1 MNYTAA
7 DGAKLLDPK
16 MKRFVE
22 FDILRG
28 ILLLLM
34 SVDHSPS
41 SLRRFTDQP
50 LGFFSTAEC
59 FVFVSAFLAGM
70 IFRKRAE
77 KLGLAA
83 ARSASIH
90 RAGRIY
96 WAHLATLFFAF
107 VLGSFFLSDFPGIRN
122 LLDRYLMDPSAAIGG
137 SLVLL
142 FRPPLMDILPMYV
155 LFSLLTPAAFG
166 AARRWGWKTVL
177 FLSFLLWVGAQTD
190 VREILVN
197 ASKGLPFVQ
206 LGPFDLLAWQF
217 LWVGGLFIG
226 QRFLENGLLLPRTH
240 LLRPLL
246 FLSAIAFLFW
256 RWISI
261 NSGPDPITGTWLF
274 DKWHLGP
281 LRLINFALAA
291 SVAGTFLKCLN
302 RWETPLRPFLLI
314 GRHMLPVF
322 CSQICL
328 SVVLIGRTE
337 SGLTIEPVTS
347 ALVICQLLTA
357 PLFAWFLEL
366 RSGARLSA
374 RSITPAMN
382 ATPLI
387 SVAETGLTRRHSV
400 APSRKT
406 PAPRLEV
413 LKGHQ
418 LPSRT
423 VRQPVLNPL

>member
-1 MNYTAA
+1 MADIEVIKSTEKGFNRMNFTVA
-7 DGAKLLDPK
+7 DGAKLLSA
-16 MKRFVE
+16 KRQRFIE

-50 LGFFSTAEC
+50 FGFFSTAEC

-70 IFRKRAE
+70 VFRKRAE
-77 KLGLAA
+77 KLGFAA

-96 WAHLATLFFAF
+96 LAHLVTLSFAF
-107 VLGSFFLSDFPGIRN
+107 VLGSFFLSELPGIRN
-122 LLDRYLMDPSAAIGG
+122 MLDRYLMDPWAAIGG
-137 SLVLL
+137 SLALL

-155 LFSLLTPAAFG
+155 LFSFLTPAAFG
-166 AARRWGWKTVL
+166 AARRWGWGTVL
-177 FLSFLLWVGAQTD
+177 FFSFSVWIIAQTG
-190 VREILVN
+190 VRELLVN
-197 ASKGLPFVQ
+197 ASKDLPFVQ

-217 LWVGGLFIG
+217 LWVAGLFIG
-226 QRFLENGLLLPRTH
+226 QRFLEDKTLLPMPH

-246 FLSAIAFLFW
+246 IFATIAFLLW

-261 NSGPDPITGTWLF
+261 TGGSNPLTQGWLF

-291 SVAGTFLKCLN
+291 SLAATFLRYLN
-302 RWETPLRPFLLI
+302 RWEAPLRPFLLI

-337 SGLTIEPVTS
+337 SGLTIEPIIS
-347 ALVICQLLTA
+347 ALVICQLTTA

-366 RSGARLSA
+366 RSIARKSA
-374 RSITPAMN
+374 RPITPAKG
-382 ATPLI
+382 AI
-387 SVAETGLTRRHSV
+387 SLAEREFIAFSHR
-400 APSRKT
+400 
-406 PAPRLEV
+406 
-413 LKGHQ
+413 
-418 LPSRT
+418 
-423 VRQPVLNPL
+423 